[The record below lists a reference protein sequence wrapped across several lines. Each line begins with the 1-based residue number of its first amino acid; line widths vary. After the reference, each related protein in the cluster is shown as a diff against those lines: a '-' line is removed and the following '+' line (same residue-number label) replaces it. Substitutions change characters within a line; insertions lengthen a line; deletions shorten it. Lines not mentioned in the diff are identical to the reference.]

1 MNLITFVKLAKY
13 VFLAIVIVYGYSA
26 VMFGIDHKSKFFAL
40 SKEAVDSAI
49 GKSKSDYFSR
59 ERINGYLSKMGILY
73 HRNDYTLDASTF
85 ILEKFVIGG
94 AFTLACLV
102 FAPGLIWKLTGAITA
117 FILGFV
123 APNVMARR
131 RDKKDNEAMQDDII
145 SVYTILKLNAK
156 AGVFISDSLVECQ
169 RSVTNGRLKA
179 GLTELNN
186 NILSRKLTLEESVE
200 LFNARFNN
208 EQIDNL
214 TVILR
219 QSLRTGQIAEML
231 DDVSKQIEDIN
242 KLRTENEKM
251 KMQRQTKMMN
261 IAFFM
266 GIAAMILY
274 ITGYQLVI
282 SFTDVMKS

>member
-1 MNLITFVKLAKY
+1 MNLFTFVKIAKY
-13 VFLAIVIVYGYSA
+13 VFLAIVIAYGYSA
-26 VMFGIDHKSKFFAL
+26 VMFGLDHKSKFVAL
-40 SKEAVDSAI
+40 SKEAVDNAI

-59 ERINGYLSKMGILY
+59 EYINSYLSKMGVLY
-73 HRNDYTLDASTF
+73 HRGDYALDASTF
-85 ILEKFVIGG
+85 ILEKIVIGG
-94 AFTLACLV
+94 ALALACLV
-102 FAPGLIWKLTGAITA
+102 FAPGIVWKLTGSIAA
-117 FILGFV
+117 FILGFMV
-123 APNVMARR
+123 PNFMARN
-131 RDKKDNEAMQDDII
+131 RDKKDNEAMQDDIVSI
-145 SVYTILKLNAK
+145 YTMLKLNAK

-186 NILSRKLTLEESVE
+186 NILSRKLTLEDSVE

-214 TVILR
+214 AVILR

-242 KLRTENEKM
+242 KLRTEQEKM

-261 IAFFM
+261 IIFFI
-266 GIAAMILY
+266 GLSVLILY
-274 ITGYQLVI
+274 LSGYQLAV
-282 SFTDVMKS
+282 SFSDIM

>member
-1 MNLITFVKLAKY
+1 MNLFTFVKIAKY
-13 VFLAIVIVYGYSA
+13 VFLAIVIAYGYSA
-26 VMFGIDHKSKFFAL
+26 VMFGLDHKSKFVAL
-40 SKEAVDSAI
+40 SKEAVDNAI

-59 ERINGYLSKMGILY
+59 EYINSYLSKMGVLY
-73 HRNDYTLDASTF
+73 HRGDYALDASTF
-85 ILEKFVIGG
+85 ILEKIVIGG
-94 AFTLACLV
+94 ALALACLV
-102 FAPGLIWKLTGAITA
+102 FAPGIVWKLTGSIAA
-117 FILGFV
+117 FILGFMM
-123 APNVMARR
+123 PNFMARN
-131 RDKKDNEAMQDDII
+131 RDKKDNEAMQDDIVSI
-145 SVYTILKLNAK
+145 YTILKLNAK

-186 NILSRKLTLEESVE
+186 NILSRKLTLEDSVE

-214 TVILR
+214 AVILR

-242 KLRTENEKM
+242 KLRTEQEKM

-261 IAFFM
+261 IIFFI
-266 GIAAMILY
+266 GLSILILY
-274 ITGYQLVI
+274 LSGYQLAI
-282 SFTDVMKS
+282 SFSDIM